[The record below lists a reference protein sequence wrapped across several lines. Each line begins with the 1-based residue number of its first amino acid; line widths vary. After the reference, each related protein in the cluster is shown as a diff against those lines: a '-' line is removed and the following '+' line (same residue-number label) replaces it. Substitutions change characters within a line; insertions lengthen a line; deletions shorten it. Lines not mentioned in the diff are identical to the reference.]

1 MESSDVSA
9 QKDGVTTSWPSR
21 MGQRDAFSAPQSRA
35 RARPLSGGVNW
46 NGLGSCVSPLCPF
59 GARGLGVP
67 QFPNI
72 G

>member
-46 NGLGSCVSPLCPF
+46 NGLASCVVRYVPSGH
-59 GARGLGVP
+59 GALVSRSFL
-67 QFPNI
+67 I
-72 G
+72 